1 MESIKVKFGYGNL
14 NIIRQLP
21 FNAGSQ
27 GFSVAVMLAGRSPAR
42 EGREVGGGGGA
53 GGGGGGGRGAPGRR
67 RAGAARGAPPRG
79 RAPPPPT
86 SLPLPCAPFGA
97 RIPSSGV
104 RGEDNGKAL
113 AGSRLLLSTQHHRK
127 YTRE

>member
-42 EGREVGGGGGA
+42 EGREVLA
-53 GGGGGGGRGAPGRR
+53 TPRRGVAS
-67 RAGAARGAPPRG
+67 
-79 RAPPPPT
+79 T